1 MARGCMVFRNSIS
14 GMLSLP
20 ELSELLEIS
29 DNPFLLYFSEK
40 LKKLKQNDLKMI
52 ETIFIITLALYLSI

>member
-40 LKKLKQNDLKMI
+40 LKKLKQNDLTMI
-52 ETIFIITLALYLSI
+52 ETIFIITLAFYLSL